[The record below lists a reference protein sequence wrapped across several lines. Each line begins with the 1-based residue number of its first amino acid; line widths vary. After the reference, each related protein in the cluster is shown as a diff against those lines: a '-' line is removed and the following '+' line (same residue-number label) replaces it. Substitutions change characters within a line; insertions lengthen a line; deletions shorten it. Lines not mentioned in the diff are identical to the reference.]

1 MEINMANSKEAAKKG
16 KSTSSPDE
24 LVKTGKKGSVEL
36 TEDEL
41 RKVSGGVDFD
51 PFGKFSK

>member
-1 MEINMANSKEAAKKG
+1 MANSKEAAKKG